1 MLSQSPRNEKNQ
13 NSVIMKKIHL
23 VAIVMIAVAIGL
35 LTNAA
40 DDMST
45 YSNFKDAVQSGE
57 KVKIAGQ
64 LAKDKE
70 MYYNPEEDANFFSF
84 RVEDSEGIQKKVIL
98 NAAKPQD
105 FERSEQ
111 IVLTGKMRGDEF
123 IASDMLMKCP
133 SKYKDEEIYIK
144 SQEGEL

>member
-1 MLSQSPRNEKNQ
+1 
-13 NSVIMKKIHL
+13 MKKIYI

-35 LTNAA
+35 LVNAA

-45 YSNFKDAVQSGE
+45 YATFSQAAQTGE

-70 MYYNPEEDANFFSF
+70 MYYNPEEDPNYFSF
-84 RVEDSEGIQKKVIL
+84 YLIDTDGEERKVVLLSE
-98 NAAKPQD
+98 KPQD
-105 FERSEQ
+105 FELSEQ
-111 IVLTGKMRGDEF
+111 IVLTGKVQGDEF
-123 IASDMLMKCP
+123 IATDMLMKCP

-144 SQEGEL
+144 AEES